1 MRWILQNATQ
11 NFHVR
16 ILPSRERRQ
25 YNLSIASEIFSMINA
40 DELST
45 GGNHDIVIQKTNMIL
60 LRLDKT
66 HTSYAIT
73 VSDILSI

>member
-40 DELST
+40 DEYQLVE
-45 GGNHDIVIQKTNMIL
+45 IMIL
-60 LRLDKT
+60 LFRKQ
-66 HTSYAIT
+66 I
-73 VSDILSI
+73 